1 MKWNL
6 IIDLNYILYK
16 NIYALTKLK
25 TLYGDLPQALLN
37 NFNKFTR
44 MCVFNKVL
52 VVSDT
57 GQSWRKDIYKAYKAT
72 RKKDD
77 KIDFD
82 FAFEVFGE
90 FKKHIA
96 DTNKAF
102 VFEGDRVEGD
112 DWVNLLIRKS
122 NAQGIGCVTV
132 SADQDFHQ
140 RLVSSLDPLFINVQV
155 EDFTTYERV
164 VLPEGYEL
172 FLDRMEAQ
180 QASTY
185 DLFTLPDANSAE
197 KLLEHMVQYWRVK
210 EVSANKSLFCKLVRG
225 DKGDNINSIH
235 LTPQRLKDGGTRLI
249 GIGEATGDKMWAHYQ
264 AAQGHDRVPA
274 GTPELTA
281 AIIEALEH
289 VKNVELDA
297 SERAALSERLQQ
309 NTQLIELH
317 HKHIPQPVLQDMV
330 AKLKTVF

>member
-1 MKWNL
+1 MNL
-6 IIDLNYILYK
+6 VLDLNYLLYK

-44 MCVFNKVL
+44 LCAFNKVL
-52 VVSDT
+52 AVSDT

-72 RKKDD
+72 RKKDGN
-77 KIDFD
+77 IDFD
-82 FAFEVFGE
+82 FAFEVFAE

-96 DTNKAF
+96 ETNKAF
-102 VFEGDRVEGD
+102 LFEGDRIEGD

-122 NAQGIGCVTV
+122 NAQGVGCVTV

-140 RLVSSLDPLFINVQV
+140 RLLYSLDPLFINVQV
-155 EDFTTYERV
+155 EDYTTYERV
-164 VLPEGYEL
+164 VLPEGYEV

-180 QASTY
+180 QASAY
-185 DLFTLPDANSAE
+185 DLFTLPDANDPV
-197 KLLEHMVQYWRVK
+197 KLLENMVQYWRVK
-210 EVSANKSLFCKLVRG
+210 EVSPAKSLFCKLVRG
-225 DKGDNINSIH
+225 DKGDNIGSIH
-235 LTPQRLKDGGTRLI
+235 QTPQKKKDGTVRWI

-264 AAQGHDRVPA
+264 AAQGSDRVAA
-274 GTPELTA
+274 GTPELTR
-281 AIIEALEH
+281 AIVEALEH

-297 SERAALSERLQQ
+297 ESRASLAERLRE

-317 HKHIPQPVLQDMV
+317 HRHIPQPVLQDMV
-330 AKLKTVF
+330 AKLKHVF